1 MNRIFGI
8 AVKLLRN
15 PMPSLIL
22 TGNTSKVSVESKH
35 IVVEKRD
42 EKGKKTVKTHVPMF
56 DIERVLVIGR
66 PYVTLPTLQ
75 RIVRKGIPINFIT
88 TYGRWIGAMTSNDNM
103 DAIRRIKQYECYGDE
118 KRNLEIARKLIYAK
132 LMNSRRVLQRLSANR
147 KESQTHVQVSA
158 CNFLKNL
165 ANQARSV
172 NNKMALRGIEGSAAA
187 RYFERLSD
195 FFPAEIPFTV
205 RTRRP
210 PKDEANAI
218 MSWTYTILYG
228 EIETAIRSQG
238 LDPCIGFMHET
249 SHGTPSLALDLMEP
263 LRSPVCDL
271 LILNLLNHH
280 SFKKEDFR
288 LDLETGGVFLKQE
301 SQRKFFINYEAAMSR
316 KFRLSKTED
325 HIDFRQIIRKQI
337 FTVLH
342 YLEGVE
348 SEDFFIL
355 P

>member
-1 MNRIFGI
+1 
-8 AVKLLRN
+8 
-15 PMPSLIL
+15 MPSLIL
-22 TGNTSKVSVESKH
+22 TGNTSKVTVESKH
-35 IVVEKRD
+35 ILVEKRD
-42 EKGKKTVKTHVPMF
+42 ETGKNTIKTHVPMF
-56 DIERVLVIGR
+56 DIERVLIIGR
-66 PYVTLPTLQ
+66 PYVTIPTLQ

-103 DAIRRIKQYECYGDE
+103 DAIRRIKQYEFYTNE
-118 KRNLEIARKLIYAK
+118 SKNLEISKNLIYAK

-147 KESQTHVQVSA
+147 KESQTHVQMSA

-165 ANQARSV
+165 AGQSRNATS
-172 NNKMALRGIEGSAAA
+172 KMALRGLEGSAAA

-195 FFPAEIPFTV
+195 FFPQEIPFTT

-210 PKDEANAI
+210 PKDEANALL
-218 MSWTYTILYG
+218 SWTYTILYG
-228 EIETAIRSQG
+228 EIETAIRAQG

-263 LRSPVCDL
+263 LRGPVCDL
-271 LILNLLNHH
+271 LVLNLLNHH
-280 SFKKEDFR
+280 TFKKEDFR
-288 LDLETGGVFLKQE
+288 LDLESGGVFLKQE

-316 KFRLSKTED
+316 KFRLAKNLD
-325 HIDFRQIIRKQI
+325 HVDFRQIIRKQI

-342 YLEGVE
+342 YLEGIEGE
-348 SEDFFIL
+348 SFFLL